1 MNINAATTTHVILAS
16 MVERTIQGIRM
27 FYNPDDA
34 EAMDMAMSLMRPIIV
49 LGKPGIGKTVALR
62 ELAQKHL
69 KIGYKELRLASMSEL
84 DLAGLPM
91 VTQNE
96 DGVSETTYAASKLL
110 PKASR
115 DGEYGILVLDEISSC
130 SRAARAVALQL
141 LDSSRGVGEY
151 KLPDKWICIGL
162 GNDADDGGIFE
173 GLEAAFL
180 NRARCLRL
188 EPDYRSWELWAD
200 TRSLNSTVMAFLKCY
215 PELFYVDPIEGD
227 SRICA
232 SPRAW
237 QGVATQLD
245 FAEKLSGGRIDADNT
260 EMFIACI
267 ASDITP
273 DIAVRLAAFYAYN
286 ADMLNPE
293 DILAGKAKLRGK
305 DAGARESIY
314 LSIESTIALLIKRT
328 KGIEV
333 SKLSADIQG
342 QIGNFIR
349 FTAQLQEAKG
359 GEAAV
364 SGLEQ
369 LLRRVPV
376 SASLLGGVAFKKD
389 FPTEYNLLVAT
400 SRKLRGIN
408 NSN

>member
-1 MNINAATTTHVILAS
+1 MNINAATTTHIMLAS

-27 FYNPDDA
+27 FYNPEDED
-34 EAMDMAMSLMRPIIV
+34 AMDMAMSLMRPIIV

-62 ELAQKHL
+62 ELAQKKL

-91 VTQNE
+91 VKENE
-96 DGVSETTYAASKLL
+96 EGVSETTYAASKLL

-151 KLPDKWICIGL
+151 KLPDKWICVGL

-173 GLEAAFL
+173 GLEGAFL

-188 EPDYRSWELWAD
+188 EQDYKSWEIWAD
-200 TRSLNSTVMAFLKCY
+200 AHGINTTVMAFLKTY
-215 PELFYVDPIEGD
+215 PEQFYVDPIEGD

-237 QGVATQLD
+237 EGVAKQLD
-245 FAEKLSGGRIDADNT
+245 FAERLSGGRIDAEDT
-260 EMFIACI
+260 AMFIATI

-273 DIAVRLAAFYAYN
+273 DIAARLAAFYAYN
-286 ADMLNPE
+286 AQMIDPE
-293 DILAGKAKLRGK
+293 EVLSGKAKLKGK
-305 DAGARESIY
+305 DAGANEWVYLTVESC
-314 LSIESTIALLIKRT
+314 IALLLKRT
-328 KGIEV
+328 KGVEA
-333 SKLSADIQG
+333 SKLSADLQG
-342 QIGNFIR
+342 QIANFIN
-349 FTAQLQEAKG
+349 FTGQLQAAKG
-359 GEAAV
+359 GEAAMTA
-364 SGLEQ
+364 LEQ
-369 LLRRVPV
+369 LIRRVPV
-376 SASLLGGVAFKKD
+376 TASLLAGVAFKKTY
-389 FPTEYNLLVAT
+389 PNEYKLLVAT
-400 SRKLRGIN
+400 ASKLTGIN
-408 NSN
+408 NSR